1 MAKFFI
7 MNKRDKLYH
16 LIQYEVC
23 HVPSAAPC
31 DTEVVLECHDCH
43 SDVVLC
49 DATSSPLLPDVGMAA
64 DVIEDQLN
72 LFTYGNCISNIFL
85 L

>member
-1 MAKFFI
+1 MTCLTSWSICILCPNHRSKMAKFFI

-49 DATSSPLLPDVGMAA
+49 DATSSPLLPDVG
-64 DVIEDQLN
+64 
-72 LFTYGNCISNIFL
+72 L